1 MNTTI
6 VMISLTLSVLPIA
19 GHAPI
24 PEQGLAAHPMG
35 GPSEPAADLNASVV
49 LEEMTAEGSLVTGN
63 VRVSLTSLSSDVS
76 VTLSTSEGNRLA
88 QLALGKGENRVLRL
102 PVELNTGV
110 DNDLGFWVD
119 ARRPDGSLQ
128 RQRMNLMVPL
138 APERQPELIG
148 DSLQYQGS
156 VERGGSR

>member
-1 MNTTI
+1 MLKKHSIDAVRPDQSRYISEPARWFARQPPEPRTMNTKI

-63 VRVSLTSLSSDVS
+63 VRVS
-76 VTLSTSEGNRLA
+76 
-88 QLALGKGENRVLRL
+88 
-102 PVELNTGV
+102 
-110 DNDLGFWVD
+110 
-119 ARRPDGSLQ
+119 
-128 RQRMNLMVPL
+128 
-138 APERQPELIG
+138 
-148 DSLQYQGS
+148 
-156 VERGGSR
+156 